1 MTISESI
8 KVLEDKIIQTEEELL
23 AKPFGPVNWELNLD
37 EWRAI
42 LNVVAELKQIQET
55 ILKLGWEKIGSG
67 N

>member
-23 AKPFGPVNWELNLD
+23 AKPFGPVNWEFNLD

-55 ILKLGWEKIGSG
+55 ILKLGWEVLDK
-67 N
+67 